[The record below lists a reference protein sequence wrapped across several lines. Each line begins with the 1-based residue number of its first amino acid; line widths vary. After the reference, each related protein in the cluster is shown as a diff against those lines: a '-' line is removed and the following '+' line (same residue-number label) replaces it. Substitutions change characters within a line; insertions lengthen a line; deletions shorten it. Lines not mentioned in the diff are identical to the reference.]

1 MLEYRYDTQLL
12 IEGTDLCE
20 DAIHDYFMANFQ
32 GDCLL
37 AVGELSL
44 SNYIFI
50 RRRPGK
56 FWNTVLPLAKSMIL
70 LLRIW
75 IISPKAKRAKTSC
88 FWKPSYFFRFPFLI
102 YDVNCMKFDFISCK
116 SSIAMVL

>member
-12 IEGTDLCE
+12 IEGTYVRMPFTIISWRIFKE
-20 DAIHDYFMANFQ
+20 IA
-32 GDCLL
+32 CLL
-37 AVGELSL
+37 SAMLSL

-50 RRRPGK
+50 RIRPEK
-56 FWNTVLPLAKSMIL
+56 FWNTVLPLAKFMIL
-70 LLRIW
+70 LSRIW
-75 IISPKAKRAKTSC
+75 TVSPEAKRAKTSC